1 MYKGRLLVKLMIV
14 VIISGYYFFVF
25 GLYVVKNNDVVILSY
40 IMKINK
46 EDVLKWIE
54 ERDVFVVDRGF
65 WDFLILFED
74 FGLVFVMFVFM
85 KKGEK

>member
-1 MYKGRLLVKLMIV
+1 MYKGCLLVKLMIV

-65 WDFLILFED
+65 WDFLILFE
-74 FGLVFVMFVFM
+74 
-85 KKGEK
+85 E